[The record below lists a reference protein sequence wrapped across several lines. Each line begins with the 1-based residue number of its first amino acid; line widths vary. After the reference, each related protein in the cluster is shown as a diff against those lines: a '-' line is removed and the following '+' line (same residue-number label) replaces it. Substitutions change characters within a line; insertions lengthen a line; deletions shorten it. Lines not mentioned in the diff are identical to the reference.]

1 MSRHDQVKIN
11 VQENIKKET
20 QKSRAPARIRTQNPI
35 RQNVGIVWV
44 TNHKATGTLRLREAI
59 YQAIYPW
66 RVTPPL
72 EERKGIE
79 GLVRDSML
87 R

>member
-1 MSRHDQVKIN
+1 MMSRHDQVKIN

-20 QKSRAPARIRTQNPI
+20 QKSRAPARIRTQFAKT
-35 RQNVGIVWV
+35 VDWV